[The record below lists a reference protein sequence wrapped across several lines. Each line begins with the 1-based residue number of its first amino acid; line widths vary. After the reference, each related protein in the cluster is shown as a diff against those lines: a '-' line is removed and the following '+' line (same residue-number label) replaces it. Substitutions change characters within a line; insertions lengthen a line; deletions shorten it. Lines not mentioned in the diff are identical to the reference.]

1 MDAIDTQLTQLT
13 EEIDAMKKERTEAKK
28 ALERAIEADKS
39 ERVMASLQSLFDGA
53 TTELKQLR
61 KKEVEL
67 MRQKDRRTAVIEAKQ
82 GSRSSSDSSLS
93 IKDSSPQ
100 SIASDSMD
108 VDVRWKDEVPPVY
121 SLKEAKLFFVNR
133 SAAVEQLQKIHG
145 FKFHRATSNE
155 GKEWI
160 IPIADNVIGLGKSA
174 FGRHYIRKSRESWP
188 TATEIGSFEKTLCD
202 CHTIVIEFHKG
213 ALLEDTF
220 DAVMIRFLCKAL
232 KGMFVV
238 QPAILSKPP
247 KTVNAFL
254 DDLTEVAGPVFIVL
268 DEIGKAFQA
277 NALDDFQQRDQFYS
291 FCQIILDKWLPLKN
305 VFFVVLGRAS
315 FLNYVALRPTNA
327 CITPSPYV
335 FERLNIHL
343 LRPPSIRTIMDKTCI
358 SSTSTGSDTI
368 AARLELTQQTSEA
381 VAEHLFR
388 QTNGHPRS
396 LLDAFESCHSV
407 DELLQY
413 HKPLE
418 MLNWKEFYEKLVLNE
433 AAVTRLLNYVES
445 GDTIDLT
452 EPIDDAGKK
461 RVTLDNIA
469 SNSFIAWE
477 GTVLEAKLYLHPTVK
492 MYMENYFMPFREYLK
507 RIGNM
512 TRVSIDFPTVFEWMF
527 LKRFQ
532 EIFFQAPNEP
542 RLALPAFFGTPKFGN
557 YTSVSF
563 SKSVRPIPKITSA
576 GSASA
581 SLDSDTARPAAWPS
595 LLDSIGPGPICLK
608 PLSKSASSDAF
619 LIGSAKFGAESFV
632 LTVGLAVKNYVTTA
646 FSWSHLS
653 RECFVFNR
661 MFEGANLRE
670 SFFDVGNRSLK
681 QANIGSEMTLECA
694 NPLLLGS
701 DRLAAL
707 FKQKQLP
714 VLVANVRRLWGGE
727 QHIPSVKVHESR
739 KSSDPF
745 LDIRK
750 SLQRQ
755 NILILCE
762 FGMEDGSDAF
772 MLDYIVESLRQSSA
786 RSDSHRY
793 IIVTGSNDFTAAFI
807 HGMGSREMVEKN
819 HVYIG
824 TNYPMPFEN
833 ATLLYGSRYFELI
846 RGFVLV
852 SCANSDTSRPTFQ
865 EGRQELIRLSGYNF
879 TDNDVIYN
887 ALDSFYD
894 CAMNMDSGWN
904 LLLPDSSIL
913 DLSTKNLNHLMNYSL
928 FKNMG
933 YHGMITDPFILT
945 EQGDWQNPWNACA
958 MTGNEYECVPFGH
971 TDVYMTAFSAD
982 RNTTSGFWRGVV
994 EFPGDGAEKR
1004 IIAFLSAAKGVGTV
1018 ITVLIILGIIFALF
1032 LSFILWRSKDHPAVK
1047 ALSLP
1052 EATISL
1058 MGAVVSYASLLFYL
1072 GEFNKLFCKLRIS
1085 MFLLGFSMI
1094 MSAMVFRSALMILMF
1109 GKKRVRKPALLA
1121 RRIRAAN
1128 AITIAVEF
1136 IFLAGWI
1143 SRER

>member
-1 MDAIDTQLTQLT
+1 MSCTNTAKASPHAPRNTPAGANGFLSLSSIILTRYSSTPPNPMKPSKTPPNKVPNKHRNYLSSTIHQSINSSTLRGQFPNIAIVLKTGSETLIDRVAIQLATFLNRIENLLVVGDKPGFAIGDYKMVDVYSQLYVETRKRMGLKLDGSQDDLAGVKRMWSNNAHKNEVDRRDDELAFQRRDRVVSVQDIQADGKADAHKNLPAFILLLEKYPDADWFLIINDDSYVYWDNLAEYLKDKDPSKPYYTGQNNHFKVA
-13 EEIDAMKKERTEAKK
+13 EEIDALKKERTEAKK
-28 ALERAIEADKS
+28 ALERAIKDKDPADI
-39 ERVMASLQSLFDGA
+39 RGNLQSLFDGA
-53 TTELKQLR
+53 IAELKRLGE
-61 KKEVEL
+61 KEVEL

-121 SLKEAKLFFVNR
+121 SLNAAKLFFVNR

-145 FKFHRATSNE
+145 FKFHRATSKV

-160 IPIADNVIGLGKSA
+160 IPIADNVIGLGKSD

-202 CHTIVIEFHKG
+202 CHTVHIEFLEG
-213 ALLEDTF
+213 ALLKTSF
-220 DAVMIRFLCKAL
+220 DAVMIELLCEAL
-232 KGMFVV
+232 KDMFVV

-254 DDLTEVAGPVFIVL
+254 DNLTKVAGPVFIVL
-268 DEIGKAFQA
+268 DEIGKAFRSEDDS
-277 NALDDFQQRDQFYS
+277 LDDFAQRDQFYS
-291 FCQIILDKWLPLKN
+291 FCRRILDKWLRLKN

-327 CITPSPYV
+327 PITPSPYV

-343 LRPPSIRTIMDKTCI
+343 LRPPSIRTIMDRTLI
-358 SSTSTGSDTI
+358 SSTGTDTI
-368 AARLELTQQTSEA
+368 ADRLELTQQTSEA

-418 MLNWKEFYEKLVLNE
+418 MNWKEFYEKLVLNE
-433 AAVTRLLNYVES
+433 ATVTRLLNYVES

-452 EPIDDAGKK
+452 ETTDDAGKK
-461 RVTLDNIA
+461 SVTLDNIA

-477 GTVLEAKLYLHPTVK
+477 GTVLKAKLYVHPTVK
-492 MYMENYFMPFREYLK
+492 MYMEDYFMPFREYLK

-512 TRVSIDFPTVFEWMF
+512 TRVTIYFPTVFEWMF

-581 SLDSDTARPAAWPS
+581 SLDSDTARPAAWPR

-632 LTVGLAVKNYVTTA
+632 LTVGLAVKNYGTTA

-653 RECFVFNR
+653 NECFVFNR
-661 MFEGANLRE
+661 MFEGAA
-670 SFFDVGNRSLK
+670 S
-681 QANIGSEMTLECA
+681 
-694 NPLLLGS
+694 
-701 DRLAAL
+701 
-707 FKQKQLP
+707 
-714 VLVANVRRLWGGE
+714 
-727 QHIPSVKVHESR
+727 
-739 KSSDPF
+739 F

-786 RSDSHRY
+786 RY

-807 HGMGSREMVEKN
+807 LGMGSREMVEKN

-824 TNYPMPFEN
+824 TNYPMPSEN

-894 CAMNMDSGWN
+894 CAMNMVSGWN

-913 DLSTKNLNHLMNYSL
+913 DLSTKKLNHLMNYSL
-928 FKNMG
+928 FKNTG

-945 EQGDWQNPWNACA
+945 EQGDLQ
-958 MTGNEYECVPFGH
+958 
-971 TDVYMTAFSAD
+971 
-982 RNTTSGFWRGVV
+982 
-994 EFPGDGAEKR
+994 K
-1004 IIAFLSAAKGVGTV
+1004 
-1018 ITVLIILGIIFALF
+1018 
-1032 LSFILWRSKDHPAVK
+1032 
-1047 ALSLP
+1047 
-1052 EATISL
+1052 
-1058 MGAVVSYASLLFYL
+1058 
-1072 GEFNKLFCKLRIS
+1072 
-1085 MFLLGFSMI
+1085 
-1094 MSAMVFRSALMILMF
+1094 
-1109 GKKRVRKPALLA
+1109 
-1121 RRIRAAN
+1121 
-1128 AITIAVEF
+1128 
-1136 IFLAGWI
+1136 
-1143 SRER
+1143 